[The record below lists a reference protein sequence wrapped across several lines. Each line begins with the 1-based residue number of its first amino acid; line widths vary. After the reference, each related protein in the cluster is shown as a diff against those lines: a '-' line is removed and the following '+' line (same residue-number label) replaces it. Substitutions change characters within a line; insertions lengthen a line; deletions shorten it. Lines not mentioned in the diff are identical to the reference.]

1 MVVVVPTLP
10 EVVVVG
16 RVVIWAIS
24 IVIAAIV
31 GTVVTVA
38 AHRLMLSI
46 IKCILIGTI
55 NIKLIIYKINIT
67 PELCSG
73 INSLPSKND
82 E

>member
-1 MVVVVPTLP
+1 MSKVVVA
-10 EVVVVG
+10 G
-16 RVVIWAIS
+16 RVVLWAIS

-31 GTVVTVA
+31 EAVVAVA

-46 IKCILIGTI
+46 IKCTLIGTI
-55 NIKLIIYKINIT
+55 NIGLIIYKINIA

-73 INSLPSKND
+73 INSRPSKND